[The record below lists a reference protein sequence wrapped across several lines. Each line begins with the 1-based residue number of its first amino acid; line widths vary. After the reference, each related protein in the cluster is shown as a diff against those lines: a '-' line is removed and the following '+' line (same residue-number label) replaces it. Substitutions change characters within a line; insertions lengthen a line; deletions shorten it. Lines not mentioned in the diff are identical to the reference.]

1 MKAKRGRDREGL
13 RVQDGLLKNR
23 TTIRPH
29 VPPPDFLAGGSG
41 DEGLLATT
49 EAIKFYRRA
58 ADLANEHLP
67 SGDPLIAELSEGL
80 KEREAML
87 EAMQHVVR
95 DYVAPPGKALER
107 DLHKKVGAWSVG
119 A

>member
-1 MKAKRGRDREGL
+1 MHPAVAAVGL
-13 RVQDGLLKNR
+13 RYADGS
-23 TTIRPH
+23 IR
-29 VPPPDFLAGGSG
+29 G
-41 DEGLLATT
+41 
-49 EAIKFYRRA
+49 
-58 ADLANEHLP
+58 AN
-67 SGDPLIAELSEGL
+67 A
-80 KEREAML
+80 RCVAML